1 MPRSAKL
8 SYELLNKFDAWNL
21 KFECG
26 QRRREREKERETRE
40 RGMSKEC
47 TAEIWQPVEALQGH
61 LELCYI
67 RRVARLLR
75 MQ

>member
-1 MPRSAKL
+1 MRA
-8 SYELLNKFDAWNL
+8 
-21 KFECG
+21 
-26 QRRREREKERETRE
+26 ERESGKGRE

-61 LELCYI
+61 LELI
-67 RRVARLLR
+67 RTLEGLPDCCECSDWLPVNAFHTHTHGRAQAIKASLI